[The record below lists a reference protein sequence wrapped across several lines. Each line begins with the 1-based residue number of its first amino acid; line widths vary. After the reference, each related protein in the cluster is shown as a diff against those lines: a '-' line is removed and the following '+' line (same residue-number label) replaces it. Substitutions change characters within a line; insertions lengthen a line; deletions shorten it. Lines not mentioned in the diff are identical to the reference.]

1 MFNPTNPNHKEV
13 IKEILYKNMSY
24 DNSIEKILEFELA
37 HRFGSKLPPDSQKC
51 INVTPDSKLTTDCKY
66 QYSGSFL
73 DFDSINW
80 KNIIVLDI
88 KSRAFNFP
96 FLAQKVL
103 DKVIHNSNKRI
114 FIHLCLGE
122 KTPIQKI
129 FDYFNQIKPPNLK
142 SIYLEYLIVDGK
154 IEYKES
160 LLNGDMKT
168 DIFSDVEIWTE
179 SLDETKCI
187 HEKLI

>member
-1 MFNPTNPNHKEV
+1 MGLKRLV
-13 IKEILYKNMSY
+13 R
-24 DNSIEKILEFELA
+24 KITKPIA
-37 HRFGSKLPPDSQKC
+37 
-51 INVTPDSKLTTDCKY
+51 
-66 QYSGSFL
+66 
-73 DFDSINW
+73 
-80 KNIIVLDI
+80 
-88 KSRAFNFP
+88 
-96 FLAQKVL
+96 KVL

-168 DIFSDVEIWTE
+168 EIFSDVEIWTE